1 MKCSNVFGES
11 ASALKFDGICC
22 HICSPQK
29 RRRISSLRCASKHSK
44 HRKARREYRFYACDC
59 VAQVL
64 QVLDFV
70 AQPVSPCSCLDEYA
84 NWVACLQMEAKWLLV
99 PTLPQLPEQPGVEG
113 RSQPDLILENFLKK
127 RQQRE
132 EAAGQ

>member
-29 RRRISSLRCASKHSK
+29 RGRIGSLRRAPKHCK
-44 HRKARREYRFYACDC
+44 RRKARREYRFYACDC

-70 AQPVSPCSCLDEYA
+70 AQPVSPCSCPDEYA

-113 RSQPDLILENFLKK
+113 RSQPDLIPENFPRK
-127 RQQRE
+127 QQERE